1 MEKWNLAIM
10 FYYST
15 SITPSNE
22 LLLHD
27 MMADD
32 AQCLKPVEKWPKPPK
47 NFLKMDKKKFFIWTY
62 WWTESSKIQFLW
74 LVFFKSM
81 VKIEFENIWHTK
93 LIFWTFPKKILHQ
106 TKNYVFWTKFHG
118 FSSFLLHS
126 PHVSSASV
134 MWNYIFGGFVRIMG
148 YFLKICY
155 GMNTFLW
162 LTKSFLQKNFQ
173 KLMILHDPM
182 EIFHIQHLHT
192 TL

>member
-1 MEKWNLAIM
+1 MVICTRKSRNI
-10 FYYST
+10 
-15 SITPSNE
+15 
-22 LLLHD
+22 D
-27 MMADD
+27 V

-47 NFLKMDKKKFFIWTY
+47 NFLKMDKKKIFIWTY